1 MVLNM
6 SYLDD
11 NGYSFVIVAQLLSHI
26 RLFATPWAA
35 ACQAPLSYTISRSL
49 LRFMS
54 IELVMLSN
62 HLSHPLLPPSP
73 FAFNLSHHQG
83 LFQ

>member
-26 RLFATPWAA
+26 RLFATPHIAA
-35 ACQAPLSYTISRSL
+35 SQAPLSFILFQSL
-49 LRFMS
+49 LKFLS
-54 IELVMLSN
+54 IESVILS
-62 HLSHPLLPPSP
+62 HQPSHPLLPPSP
-73 FAFNLSHHQG
+73 FAFNLCQHQG
-83 LFQ
+83 LLQ